1 MRPFLRR
8 GRIER
13 ATELKLQSDAA
24 RRWYDEQ
31 RFDAGVAR
39 RLEAIRA
46 LRDPR
51 HREHEEPVARRRRSP
66 IVSGT
71 VLASLAAAA
80 IALFALWLGRTHSPA
95 VNPTPVTSAP
105 PIELPESPTITL
117 TSANVELPTICTSI
131 TIAVANSS
139 GKHTLAVAFVAAQ
152 YSSTLLLEN
161 GIMFPFHGVPIDLP
175 ASGGR
180 VLAPIP
186 CDLALPG
193 MVGSLQAVEFDP
205 SRSGGVVFS
214 PVVSLRIDDC

>member
-1 MRPFLRR
+1 MRPLSRR

-13 ATELKLQSDAA
+13 AAERSLQSDAA

-31 RFDAGVAR
+31 RSDAGVAR

-51 HREHEEPVARRRRSP
+51 ARERDEPGARPRRTP
-66 IVSGT
+66 ILIGT

-80 IALFALWLGRTHSPA
+80 IALVALWLDRAHRPA

-105 PIELPESPTITL
+105 PVERPESPTITL
-117 TSANVELPTICTSI
+117 TRANVDLPAICTSI

-139 GKHTLAVAFVAAQ
+139 GEHTLALAFVTSQ
-152 YSSTLLLEN
+152 DSSTVLQAN
-161 GIMFPFHGVPIDLP
+161 GILFPFHSVTIDLP
-175 ASGGR
+175 ASGGS
-180 VLAPIP
+180 VLAAIP

-193 MVGSLQAVEFDP
+193 MVGSLQTVQLDP
-205 SRSGGVVFS
+205 SRFGGVVFTS
-214 PVVSLRIDDC
+214 AVNLRIDDC